1 MPSGLVALLDDVAL
15 IARTAAASV
24 DDVAAAA
31 GRAGSKTAG
40 VIIDDAAVTPS
51 YVTGLEPARELPIIW
66 KITRGSLKN
75 KLVFLLPAAL
85 LLSEFAPFLI
95 VPILMLGGSYLA
107 FEGAEK
113 VIEAFGGGH
122 HSEEE
127 VIAAS
132 PEELEKRQVAGAVR
146 TDLILSAEIM
156 AITLN
161 ELTASG
167 LVDGLGM
174 RAAALALVAVA
185 VTFVVYGAVGLI
197 VKLDDIGLA
206 LAKRGGGMAAFG
218 RGLVAFVP
226 KLLKTLSIVGTAA
239 MLWVGGSI
247 MLHGFHEL
255 HFLEFIYEWNEAAAE
270 AVAGNNGIG
279 SWIMHTLGAALVGLV
294 WGAIL
299 AIIVTKMFGHGM
311 AHDAAAAAGP
321 DETVAARIDEH

>member
-15 IARTAAASV
+15 IARTASASI
-24 DDVAAAA
+24 DDVAVAA
-31 GRAGSKTAG
+31 GKAGSKTAG

-51 YVTGLEPARELPIIW
+51 YVTGLDPSRELPIIW
-66 KITRGSLKN
+66 KITRGSLRN
-75 KLVFLLPAAL
+75 KLIFLLPAAL

-95 VPILMLGGSYLA
+95 IPILMLGGSYLS

-113 VIEAFGGGH
+113 VIEKLSGKSHGA
-122 HSEEE
+122 EE

-132 PEELEKRQVAGAVR
+132 PEELEKRQVSGAVR

-167 LVDGLGM
+167 LVESLPM

-206 LAKRGGGMAAFG
+206 MARRGGKTASFG

-255 HFLEFIYEWNEAAAE
+255 HVLDFLYQWNEAAAA
-270 AVAGNNGIG
+270 AVSGGNPVL
-279 SWIMHTLGAALVGLV
+279 SWVMHTLGAALVGLV
-294 WGAIL
+294 WGTIL
-299 AIIVTKMFGHGM
+299 ALVVTRLFGHGA
-311 AHDAAAAAGP
+311 AHDAAAVAGP
-321 DETVAARIDEH
+321 DERAEARDHQH

>member
-1 MPSGLVALLDDVAL
+1 MPSGLVALLDDVAM

-31 GRAGSKTAG
+31 GRAGGKTAG
-40 VIIDDAAVTPS
+40 VVIDDAAVTPS
-51 YVTGLEPARELPIIW
+51 YVTGLDPSRELPIIW
-66 KITRGSLKN
+66 KITLGSLRN
-75 KLVFLLPAAL
+75 KLLFLLPAAL
-85 LLSEFAPFLI
+85 LLSQFAPFLI

-113 VIEAFGGGH
+113 IIEWVSGDH
-122 HSEEE
+122 HGEKQL
-127 VIAAS
+127 AAVET
-132 PEELEKRQVAGAVR
+132 PAELEKRQVASAVR
-146 TDLILSAEIM
+146 TDFILSAEIM

-161 ELTASG
+161 ELTS
-167 LVDGLGM
+167 DGQLESIWMQAG
-174 RAAALALVAVA
+174 ALAIVAVA
-185 VTFVVYGAVGLI
+185 VTVFVYGTVGLI

-206 LAKRGGGMAAFG
+206 LAKRGGRMASFG
-218 RGLVAFVP
+218 RGLVNFVP
-226 KLLKTLSIVGTAA
+226 KLLKTLTIVGTAA

-255 HFLEFIYEWNEAAAE
+255 HVLEFLYYWNEAAAE
-270 AVAGNNGIG
+270 AVAGDNAVG

-299 AIIVTKMFGHGM
+299 AFVITKLFGHGA

-321 DETVAARIDEH
+321 DESAVH